1 MNARKRRP
9 QEEAKEAEM
18 SRKELG
24 LDEGVDNLKAAIQV
38 NRQVVCEA
46 YHHFFHVLLLTANI
60 SLECI

>member
-1 MNARKRRP
+1 
-9 QEEAKEAEM
+9 M

-38 NRQVVCEA
+38 NCQVVCEA
-46 YHHFFHVLLLTANI
+46 YRHFFHVLLLTANI

>member
-1 MNARKRRP
+1 
-9 QEEAKEAEM
+9 M

-46 YHHFFHVLLLTANI
+46 YRHFFQFLLLTANI
-60 SLECI
+60 SLEFI